1 MSETSIVA
9 DENTGIALL
18 TDKELRNHVRLIGK
32 ILGDVIQSHA
42 GPEVYEA
49 VESLRKGYISLRR
62 EDESELRQSLLNL
75 ISELDEEALTD
86 VIRSFNLYFG
96 LVNTLEESH
105 LHQNR
110 VIQVR
115 NNNILWEGSLSDT
128 FTQFKQQGMTLADV
142 QALLEKVNYIPVF
155 TAHPTESKRRAIMEG
170 LRRVFLLDEQLA
182 GNNLTAIDKQKIE
195 SQLRTQIQILWGTD
209 EVRAVKPTVRDE
221 VKNGLFYF
229 NMSLFDAV
237 PKTYKNMM
245 AAIGRVYGD
254 ELAAGQTITLP
265 NFMKFGSW
273 IGGDRDG
280 NPFVTVDTTEM
291 AVQLQTRTIL
301 RRYLT
306 DVTALSHVLTHCGT
320 ICGLSEELMDVIADD
335 ESKYASAAFG
345 SKPNRFSTEPYRRKL
360 YMMRYRLEENL
371 RLSEE
376 FFSQTKNKSSADLA
390 YKSEGEFLND
400 LNLIKTSLIENGD
413 AAIAGDELQD
423 LIRLVETFGFYLLQ
437 LDIRQ
442 ESTRH
447 SETVAELLE
456 KLDFTDDYLGKSET
470 ERFALLVKLLK
481 IKSSPQI
488 TDDLLL
494 TDNTAETFAVFKL
507 MKRLLGQVSE
517 DVFGT
522 YVISMTHEASH
533 ILEVLLLAK
542 FAGLC
547 GKTIDGDW
555 FCQVKVSPLFE
566 TIADLSRIEDVM
578 NTLLDEPLYR
588 SLLAAS
594 GDLQE
599 VMLGYSD
606 SCKDGGI
613 LASGWSLY
621 KAQRSIAKLT
631 RSRNVECRM
640 FHGRGGTIGRG
651 GGPTYEAIR
660 AQPAST
666 VDGQIKFTEQGEV
679 LSHKYGNSETAAY
692 ELGLGVSGLM
702 HAITNEQSKSA
713 EYRDMMEQ
721 FVQLGEKSYRELT
734 EESEGFLDYFYEA
747 TPVSE
752 IGMMNIGS
760 RPSHRKSGDRSK
772 NSVRAI
778 GWVFSWAQSR
788 QTLPAWYGIGSAL
801 ETLCE
806 GNNDNFEL
814 LQRMY
819 KNWAFLGAM
828 FSNTQMALSK
838 ADMDIA
844 EKYAQLC
851 NDPEVGKQVFAVIKA
866 EHERTVKWITKL
878 MGSTNLLE
886 DNPTLALSFERRNP
900 YLDPLNYIQIEL
912 LKRYRFEELSDEARE
927 QWRAPLLR
935 TISAISTGMR
945 NTG

>member
-1 MSETSIVA
+1 MTEHQNDITP
-9 DENTGIALL
+9 L
-18 TDKELRNHVRLIGK
+18 TDQELRNHVRLIGQ

-42 GPEVYEA
+42 GPDVYDA
-49 VESLRKGYISLRR
+49 VESLRQGYISLRR
-62 EDESELRQSLLNL
+62 EDESELRQTLLNL
-75 ISELDEEALTD
+75 ISELDDEALTD

-105 LHQNR
+105 LHHNR
-110 VIQVR
+110 QIQLR
-115 NNNILWEGSLSDT
+115 NNKTLWEGSLSDT
-128 FTQFKQQGMTLADV
+128 FAQFKQQGMSLAEV
-142 QALLEKVNYIPVF
+142 QAVLEKVNYIPVF
-155 TAHPTESKRRAIMEG
+155 TAHPTESKRRTIMEG
-170 LRRVFLLDEQLA
+170 LRRIFLLDEQLA
-182 GNNLTAIDKQKIE
+182 QGDLTESDKRKVKL
-195 SQLRTQIQILWGTD
+195 QLKTQIQILWGTD
-209 EVRAVKPTVRDE
+209 EVRTVKPTVRDE

-237 PKTYKNMM
+237 PKTYKNMR
-245 AAIGRVYGD
+245 AALERVYAD
-254 ELAAGQTITLP
+254 ELQQGQTITIP

-301 RRYLT
+301 RRYLN
-306 DVTALSHVLTHCGT
+306 DVTELSHVLTHCET
-320 ICGLSEELMDVIADD
+320 VCGISQDLIDDIAQN
-335 ESKYASAAFG
+335 EGQYVTAFG
-345 SKPNRFSTEPYRRKL
+345 ANPNRFSTEPYRRKL
-360 YMMRYRLEENL
+360 YMMRHRLEDNL
-371 RLSEE
+371 RVSED
-376 FFSQTKNKSSADLA
+376 FFSNTESKPSLGVAYETEDQFLA
-390 YKSEGEFLND
+390 D
-400 LNLIKTSLIENGD
+400 LNLIKASLCQNGD
-413 AAIAGDELQD
+413 ELIANDELQD

-447 SETVAELLE
+447 SETIAELLQ
-456 KLDFTDDYLGKSET
+456 KLDLTDNYLEKSEE
-470 ERFALLVKLLK
+470 ERFALLVQLLN

-488 TDDLLL
+488 TDDLAL
-494 TDNTAETFAVFKL
+494 TENTAETFAVFKL
-507 MKRLLGQVSE
+507 MKRLMGQISA
-517 DVFGT
+517 DMFGT

-547 GKTIDGDW
+547 GKKIDGEW
-555 FCQVKVSPLFE
+555 FCDIKVSPLFE
-566 TIADLSRIEDVM
+566 TIADLARIEDVM
-578 NTLLDEPLYR
+578 TNLLDESLYR

-651 GGPTYEAIR
+651 GGPTYQAIK

-679 LSHKYGNSETAAY
+679 LSYKYSNSETAAY
-692 ELGLGVSGLM
+692 ELGLGVSGLLY
-702 HAITNEQSKSA
+702 AITNHNSKSA

-721 FVQLGEKSYRELT
+721 FVQLGEQSYRELT
-734 EESEGFLDYFYEA
+734 EQSEGFLDYFYEA

-801 ETLCE
+801 ESLCE
-806 GNNDNFEL
+806 GNDDNFEL
-814 LQRMY
+814 LQKMY
-819 KNWAFLGAM
+819 HNWDFLRAL

-838 ADMDIA
+838 ADMGIA
-844 EKYAQLC
+844 EQYAALC
-851 NDPEVGKQVFAVIKA
+851 KNPEVGEQVFSVIKA
-866 EHERTVKWITKL
+866 EHERTIKWITKL
-878 MGSTNLLE
+878 IGSNNLLE

-912 LKRYRFEELSDEARE
+912 LKRFRDEDKSDAERE
-927 QWRAPLLR
+927 HWRAPLLR

>member
-1 MSETSIVA
+1 MSKTSIAV
-9 DENTGIALL
+9 EQPHGIPLL
-18 TDKELRNHVRLIGK
+18 TDQELRNHVRLIGQ
-32 ILGDVIQSHA
+32 ILGDVIQRHA
-42 GPEVYEA
+42 GPDVYQA

-62 EDESELRQSLLNL
+62 EEDLELRHTLLNL
-75 ISELDEEALTD
+75 ISELDEDALTD

-105 LHQNR
+105 LHHNR
-110 VIQVR
+110 RIQLR
-115 NNNILWEGSLSDT
+115 NNKGLWEGSFSDT
-128 FTQFKQQGMTLADV
+128 FAQFKQQGMSLAEV
-142 QALLEKVNYIPVF
+142 QALLEKINYIPVF
-155 TAHPTESKRRAIMEG
+155 TAHPTESKRRTIMEG

-182 GNNLTAIDKQKIE
+182 QPDLTVSDKRKVE

-229 NMSLFDAV
+229 NISLFDAV
-237 PKTYKNMM
+237 PKTYKNMR
-245 AAIGRVYGD
+245 AALKRVYGD
-254 ELAAGQTITLP
+254 ELEQGQKITIP

-280 NPFVTVDTTEM
+280 NPYVTVDTTEM
-291 AVQLQTRTIL
+291 AIQLQARTIL
-301 RRYLT
+301 RRYLS
-306 DVTALSHVLTHCGT
+306 DVTQLSHVLTHCVT
-320 ICGLSEELMDVIADD
+320 VCDVSQALLDNIAQN
-335 ESKYASAAFG
+335 EGCYAAAFG
-345 SKPNRFSTEPYRRKL
+345 AKPSRFSTEPYRRKL
-360 YMMRYRLEENL
+360 YMMRHRLEDNL
-371 RLSEE
+371 RVSEN
-376 FFSQTKNKSSADLA
+376 FFSKTGEQSALLGVA
-390 YKSEGEFLND
+390 YESEHEFLAD
-400 LNLIKTSLIENGD
+400 LNLIKQSLCQNGD
-413 AAIAGDELQD
+413 ESIAYDELQD

-447 SETVAELLE
+447 SETVAELLQ
-456 KLDFTDDYLGKSET
+456 KLDLTANYLEQSET
-470 ERFALLVKLLK
+470 ERFALLVKLLN

-488 TDDLLL
+488 NDELEL

-507 MKRLLGQVSE
+507 MKRMMGEISDDL
-517 DVFGT
+517 FGT

-547 GKTIDGDW
+547 GKTMDGDW
-555 FCQVKVSPLFE
+555 FCKIKVSPLFE
-566 TIADLSRIEDVM
+566 TIADLARIEDVM
-578 NTLLDEPLYR
+578 TNLLDEPLYR

-631 RSRNVECRM
+631 RSRQVECRM

-651 GGPTYEAIR
+651 GGPTYQAIR

-679 LSHKYGNSETAAY
+679 LSYKYGNSETAAY
-692 ELGLGVSGLM
+692 ELGLGVSGLL
-702 HAITNEQSKSA
+702 HAIRNHESKSA

-721 FVQLGEKSYRELT
+721 FVQLGEQSYRQLT
-734 EESEGFLDYFYEA
+734 EQSDGFLDYFYEA
-747 TPVSE
+747 CPVSE

-760 RPSHRKSGDRSK
+760 RPSHRKTGDRSK

-788 QTLPAWYGIGSAL
+788 QTIPAWYGIGSAL
-801 ETLCE
+801 EALCE
-806 GNNDNFEL
+806 GNDDNFEL
-814 LQRMY
+814 LQKMY
-819 KNWAFLGAM
+819 HNWAFLRAL
-828 FSNTQMALSK
+828 FSNTQMSLSK
-838 ADMDIA
+838 ADMGIG
-844 EKYAQLC
+844 EHYAALC
-851 NDPEVGKQVFAVIKA
+851 KDPEVGQQVFAIIKA
-866 EHERTVKWITKL
+866 EHQRTVKWITKL
-878 MGSTNLLE
+878 IGSNNLLE
-886 DNPTLALSFERRNP
+886 DNPALALSFARRNP

-912 LKRYRFEELSDEARE
+912 LKRYRDETQSEQQRE
-927 QWRAPLLR
+927 HWRAPLLR
-935 TISAISTGMR
+935 TISAISTGLR